1 MDQSNGKKFSLDN
14 LTEANQRL
22 LISAVA
28 ALISFFLPWIAMRG
42 FFTSISSGLYLF
54 TSLISRASGLPL
66 FLVLLTPISA
76 LVVIFLYLPKLMG
89 QRQQDQ
95 KLTRNQMIIQFV
107 MIIVGFLPFILIPFE
122 MKTWSGGVVKTSYG
136 LWIAILAQV
145 CMLFYAF
152 KGSTEA

>member
-1 MDQSNGKKFSLDN
+1 MDQSNGKKFTLDN

-22 LISAVA
+22 LISAVV

-76 LVVIFLYLPKLMG
+76 LVVIFLNLPKLLG
-89 QRQQDQ
+89 KRQKDE
-95 KLTRNQMIIQFV
+95 KLARNQMIIQFV
-107 MIIVGFLPFILIPFE
+107 LIVLGFLPFILIPFE
-122 MKTWSGGVVKTSYG
+122 MKTWSGGEVKTSYG
-136 LWIAILAQV
+136 LWIAIIAQIG
-145 CMLFYAF
+145 MLFYAYQ
-152 KGSTEA
+152 GSTEA

>member
-22 LISAVA
+22 LISAVF
-28 ALISFFLPWIAMRG
+28 ALVSFFLPWIAMRG

-54 TSLISRASGLPL
+54 TSLVSRASGLPL

-76 LVVIFLYLPKLMG
+76 LVVLFLYLPKLQG
-89 QRQQDQ
+89 KRQKDE

-107 MIIVGFLPFILIPFE
+107 LIVVGFLPFILIPFE
-122 MKTWSGGVVKTSYG
+122 MKTWSGGEVKTSYG
-136 LWIAILAQV
+136 LWIAIIAQIG
-145 CMLFYAF
+145 MLFYAYQ
-152 KGSTEA
+152 GSTEA